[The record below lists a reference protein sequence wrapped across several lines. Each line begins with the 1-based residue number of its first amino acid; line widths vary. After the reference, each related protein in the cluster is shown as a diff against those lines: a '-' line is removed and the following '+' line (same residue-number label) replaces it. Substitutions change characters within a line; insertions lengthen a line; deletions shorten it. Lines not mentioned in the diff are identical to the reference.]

1 MVILKQFINYFAIR
15 DRAGNTTVFF
25 IIEKGKETV
34 LVFSQGKVKVLWDAI
49 LFKCVIEWFNY
60 CQYNTTQYNSL
71 NVKLS
76 NSQLNKLKSAIK
88 NEAEVD
94 IDSCIQFYYK

>member
-1 MVILKQFINYFAIR
+1 M
-15 DRAGNTTVFF
+15 FF

-88 NEAEVD
+88 N
-94 IDSCIQFYYK
+94 